1 MGQFSFFNLI
11 SAIFG
16 VAVAAIL
23 LMSSVKNKFPNKLLG
38 LGFLLLA
45 FRSLSIF
52 TIQEDLI
59 YNTFLMGSVSCWYYF
74 IPPILYL
81 YIKKTIHDEDRFQ
94 KDDLWH
100 FIVPG
105 FATLLL
111 VYYLFANYSATGQ
124 LSLPLQHSKFND
136 VYPFTIYFQIA
147 QHAKIIVLGSV
158 FYTIMAWYQVIK
170 YLKRNKGE
178 HPQMSKMRNWILG
191 LLGFCTTLCV
201 VLFFSA
207 ILNWT
212 LNYKIPKLDIG
223 NLNILRSLVLIVLFT
238 RVIIKRDL
246 LLGIPTLTTSLP
258 DIDSAESVSFLI
270 KDAHPGAIAQ
280 SDQATEANIIDD
292 SETGELYFDSNGWIQ
307 QLEKNPDEKTIQ
319 LEPDKINSY
328 IEQINSYL
336 DQEPFTN
343 PDFDLKTI
351 STQLN
356 IPYYHLEFLFRYYN
370 QYNFAEFRNVLR
382 VRHVLQALDNGE
394 RVSNSL
400 EELGQKA
407 GFSSRSSFFRVF
419 KQVTGKTPKQYL

>member
-1 MGQFSFFNLI
+1 MGHFSFFNLI

-23 LMSSVKNKFPNKLLG
+23 LMSSVKNKFPNRLLG
-38 LGFLLLA
+38 IGFLILA

-81 YIKKTIHDEDRFQ
+81 YIKKTIHDEDRFY
-94 KDDLWH
+94 KVDIWH
-100 FIVPG
+100 FVITALAVV
-105 FATLLL
+105 LLI
-111 VYYLFANYSATGQ
+111 YYIIANFSATGQ
-124 LSLPLQHSKFND
+124 LSLPVQQSKFND
-136 VYPFTIYFQIA
+136 VYPFTIYIQIA
-147 QHAKIIVLGSV
+147 FHAKIIVLGSV
-158 FYTIMAWYQVIK
+158 VYTIMAWYQVIK
-170 YLKRNKGE
+170 YLKRSKGE
-178 HPQMSKMRNWILG
+178 HPQIGKMRNWILG
-191 LLGFCTTLCV
+191 LLGFCTVLCI
-201 VLFFSA
+201 VLFFTA

-212 LNYKIPKLDIG
+212 LNYQIPSMDIA
-223 NLNILRSLVLIVLFT
+223 NLNIIRSLVLIVLFT

-258 DIDSAESVSFLI
+258 DIESAESVSYLI

-280 SDQATEANIIDD
+280 ASQATEANII
-292 SETGELYFDSNGWIQ
+292 EEPELGELYFDSNGWIQ
-307 QLEKNPDEKTIQ
+307 QLEKNPDDKTIQ

-328 IEQINSYL
+328 IEQINAYIET
-336 DQEPFTN
+336 EPYTN
-343 PDFDLKTI
+343 PDFDLKSI

-382 VRHVLQALDNGE
+382 VRHVLKAFDNGE
-394 RVSNSL
+394 RATQTV
-400 EELGQKA
+400 EALGQKA

-419 KQVTGKTPKQYL
+419 